1 MTDDRPSSRSP
12 RPTRRPTQESPLVWG
27 LLVAVLLLAFV
38 NFLFVAIAAPSAYR
52 IGLAVAAGAFL
63 VLSVVLLVRS
73 VRERRRIVGAAPGA
87 TDAGSDAGNDAH
99 RTADGIPRR
108 VADRDA
114 DDHRS
119 SPDTGP
125 GRPGHGPAV

>member
-63 VLSVVLLVRS
+63 VLSVVLLIRS
-73 VRERRRIVGAAPGA
+73 LRERRRTGGAAPGA
-87 TDAGSDAGNDAH
+87 TDAGSDAGSDAH
-99 RTADGIPRR
+99 PTTDGIAGQG
-108 VADRDA
+108 VQRDA
-114 DDHRS
+114 DDRLS
-119 SPDTGP
+119 SPDTGR
-125 GRPGHGPAV
+125 GRPGNGPAV